1 MRVTTPSSRVIW
13 KQVRRTCTE
22 AQQRRMTADERGTER
37 EANTAR
43 QRQRL

>member
-13 KQVRRTCTE
+13 KQVIRTCTV
-22 AQQRRMTADERGTER
+22 AQQGRMTADERGAER

-43 QRQRL
+43 HRQRR